1 MSKTMCGKSLRRK
14 PSDGA
19 GRWAG
24 DDLLARKESRRRE
37 VQDAVQPCLWELL
50 LHGRDE
56 LTRVV
61 GRRQSSLELG
71 EVCVVED
78 EHLRSV
84 RKVGLVLVSGH
95 DDTGSWAPDEAKRL
109 LPGLPGLRIGRA
121 ERKVHLIERDVSDD
135 RGGQRRNP
143 DDIVSRPRAHI
154 ALQAGDDVHG
164 LTI

>member
-50 LHGRDE
+50 IHGRDE

-61 GRRQSSLELG
+61 GRRQSSLELA

-84 RKVGLVLVSGH
+84 RKDVLVHVSGNH
-95 DDTGSWAPDEAKRL
+95 DTGFSPPDRSK
-109 LPGLPGLRIGRA
+109 
-121 ERKVHLIERDVSDD
+121 
-135 RGGQRRNP
+135 
-143 DDIVSRPRAHI
+143 
-154 ALQAGDDVHG
+154 
-164 LTI
+164 